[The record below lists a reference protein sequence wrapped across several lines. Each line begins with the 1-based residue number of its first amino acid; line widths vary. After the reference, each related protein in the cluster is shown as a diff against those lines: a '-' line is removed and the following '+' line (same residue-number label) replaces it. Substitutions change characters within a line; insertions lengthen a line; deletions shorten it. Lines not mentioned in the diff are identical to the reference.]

1 MDHSNLAQRSFLSDC
16 KTIEFAAT
24 MKLFELL
31 FFVPSAKSLLLQVPI
46 KRRNSKT
53 KILRE
58 GERDSESVE
67 VRPCNV
73 D

>member
-1 MDHSNLAQRSFLSDC
+1 MQYNSWATAIFAQRSFLLDC

-46 KRRNSKT
+46 KRRNSKI
-53 KILRE
+53 KFSERE
-58 GERDSESVE
+58 RETLIRSS
-67 VRPCNV
+67 
-73 D
+73 